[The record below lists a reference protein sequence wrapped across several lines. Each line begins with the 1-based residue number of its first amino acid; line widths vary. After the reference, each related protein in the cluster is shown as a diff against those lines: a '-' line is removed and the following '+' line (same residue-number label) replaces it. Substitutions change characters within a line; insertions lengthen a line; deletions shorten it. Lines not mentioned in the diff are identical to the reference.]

1 MALPSQRALTIKTGG
16 LWPEL
21 AHCRC
26 CPRQCGA
33 NRLAG
38 ELGYCRLDAGWNVA
52 SVCLHCGEEPAVSGP
67 TGICNIFFAH
77 CNLQCRFCQN
87 HQISRNQ
94 GSAPDL
100 TSEQIIAQVESLLDQ
115 GVQAVGFVSPSHVL
129 PQMEAI
135 MLTLR
140 QRGRKPV
147 FVFNT
152 NAYDRPEMLR
162 RLEGVLDVF
171 LPDLKYADARLAAEW
186 SDAPDYPEVA
196 RDALREMFRQKGA
209 DLVLDEQG
217 RVLSGLIVRHL
228 VLPGQLENTRQC
240 LRFLAEELSPAVH
253 VSLMSQ
259 YTPTPAV
266 SGHPDLGCTL
276 RPEEYDSIVEEMDRL
291 GMENGWIQELSS
303 AHHYQPDF
311 NREHPFQGG
320 D

>member
-1 MALPSQRALTIKTGG
+1 MALPFHRTISVKTGK

-21 AHCRC
+21 ADCRC
-26 CPRQCGA
+26 CPRQCGV

-52 SVCLHCGEEPAVSGP
+52 SVCLHRGEEPAVSGQV
-67 TGICNIFFAH
+67 GICNIFFAH

-87 HQISRNQ
+87 HQISRNTTP
-94 GSAPDL
+94 APDL
-100 TSEQIIAQVESLLDQ
+100 TPEQIITQVEGLLDQ
-115 GVQAVGFVSPSHVL
+115 GAHAVGFVSPSHVL

-135 MLTLR
+135 ILTLR
-140 QRGRKPV
+140 DRGRSPV

-152 NAYDRPEMLR
+152 NAYDQLENLR
-162 RLEGVLDVF
+162 RLEGSVDVY
-171 LPDLKYADARLAAEW
+171 LPDLKYADSRLAREW

-196 RDALREMFRQKGA
+196 RRALLEMYRQKGA

-217 RVLSGLIVRHL
+217 RVRSGLIVRHL

-240 LRFLAEELSPAVH
+240 LRFLAEALSPQVH

-259 YTPTPAV
+259 YTPTPEV
-266 SGHPDLGCTL
+266 HGHPELGRTL
-276 RPEEYDSIVEEMDRL
+276 RPEEYAGIVDEMDRL

-303 AHHYQPDF
+303 AHYYQPDF
-311 NREHPFQGG
+311 TRDQPFSG
-320 D
+320 

>member
-1 MALPSQRALTIKTGG
+1 MTLPSHETIAIRTGG

-38 ELGYCRLDAGWNVA
+38 ELGYCQLDAGWNVA
-52 SVCLHCGEEPAVSGP
+52 SICLHGGEEPVVSGP
-67 TGICNIFFAH
+67 AGICNIFFAH

-94 GSAPDL
+94 GPAPDHQRP
-100 TSEQIIAQVESLLDQ
+100 EQIIAQVEGLLDQ
-115 GVQAVGFVSPSHVL
+115 GSHAVGFVSPSHVL

-135 MLTLR
+135 IQTLLH
-140 QRGRKPV
+140 RGRAPV
-147 FVFNT
+147 FVYNT
-152 NAYDRPEMLR
+152 NAYDRAENLR
-162 RLEGVLDVF
+162 RLENVLDVY

-186 SDAPDYPEVA
+186 SDAPDYPEA
-196 RDALREMFRQKGA
+196 AQAALKEMYRQKGA

-217 RVLSGLIVRHL
+217 RVRSGLIVRHL

-253 VSLMSQ
+253 VSLMAQ
-259 YTPTPAV
+259 YTPMPAV
-266 SGHPDLGCTL
+266 AGHPDLGRTL
-276 RPEEYDSIVEEMDRL
+276 RPEEYENILEEMDRL
-291 GMENGWIQELSS
+291 GMAHGWIQELSS

-311 NREHPFQGG
+311 DREHPFSG
-320 D
+320 

>member
-1 MALPSQRALTIKTGG
+1 MALPSRGAMTIKTGA

-38 ELGYCRLDAGWNVA
+38 ELGYCRLDAGWNVS
-52 SVCLHCGEEPAVSGP
+52 SVCLHRGEEPAVSGP
-67 TGICNIFFAH
+67 TGICNLFFAH

-94 GSAPDL
+94 GLAPDCQRP
-100 TSEQIIAQVESLLDQ
+100 ERIISQTEALLDQ
-115 GVQAVGFVSPSHVL
+115 GSHAVGFVSPSQVL

-135 MLTLR
+135 ILTLR
-140 QRGRKPV
+140 LRGRNPV

-152 NAYDRPEMLR
+152 NAYDRAENLA
-162 RLEGVLDVF
+162 RLEGLVDVY

-186 SDAPDYPEVA
+186 SDAPDYPETA
-196 RDALREMFRQKGA
+196 RRALREMFRQKGA
-209 DLVLDEQG
+209 DLVVDGQG
-217 RVLSGLIVRHL
+217 RVRSGLIIRHL

-240 LRFLAEELSPAVH
+240 LRFLARELSPAVH

-266 SGHPDLGCTL
+266 SGHPDLGRTL
-276 RPEEYDSIVEEMDRL
+276 RPEEYESIVEEMDRL

-311 NREHPFQGG
+311 DREHPFQE
-320 D
+320 

>member
-1 MALPSQRALTIKTGG
+1 MALPSHEMIAIQTGG

-52 SVCLHCGEEPAVSGP
+52 SICLHRGEEPVVSGP
-67 TGICNIFFAH
+67 TGICNVFFAH

-94 GSAPDL
+94 GTAARLTPD
-100 TSEQIIAQVESLLDQ
+100 QIIAQVENLLDQ
-115 GVQAVGFVSPSHVL
+115 GSHAVGFVSPSHVL

-135 MLTLR
+135 ILTL
-140 QRGRKPV
+140 QHRGRRPV

-152 NAYDRPEMLR
+152 NAYDRVENLR
-162 RLEGVLDVF
+162 RLENVLDVY

-186 SDAPDYPEVA
+186 SDAPDYPGA
-196 RDALREMFRQKGA
+196 AQAALKEMFRQKGA
-209 DLVLDEQG
+209 DVVLDGQG
-217 RVLSGLIVRHL
+217 RVRSGLIVRHL

-266 SGHPDLGCTL
+266 SGHPDLGRTL
-276 RPEEYDSIVEEMDRL
+276 RPEEYENILEEMERL

-311 NREHPFQGG
+311 NREHPFHG
-320 D
+320 